1 MSPLAALAVLAAGL
15 AAGTVNTIVGAG
27 SLITFPTL
35 LALGYSPVVANV
47 SNTVGLVPGALSGS
61 IGYRRELQGQR
72 HRLGRLGAAAVM
84 GGITGGVLLL
94 VLPSTVFD
102 RVVPVLILAACLLV
116 ALQPRVSRW
125 VQSRRRDTTPSREH
139 HGGPGLYASL
149 VGAGIYGGYFGAAQG
164 VLLIA
169 LLAIF
174 LDDHLQRLN
183 AAKNVLAVLVNGV
196 AAVLFVA
203 VAHVAWEVAVLLAVG
218 SVLGGQLGA
227 AAGRRLPPGLLRGV
241 VVVVGVAVAIRLLV

>member
-35 LALGYSPVVANV
+35 LALGYSPIVANV

-61 IGYRRELQGQR
+61 VGYRRELHGQR
-72 HRLGRLGAAAVM
+72 GRLGRLGAAAAA

-94 VLPSTVFD
+94 VLPSSVFD
-102 RVVPVLILAACLLV
+102 RVVPVLILAASVLV

-125 VQSRRRDTTPSREH
+125 VQSRRRAANASGEH
-139 HGGPGLYASL
+139 HGGPGLYACL

-203 VAHVAWEVAVLLAVG
+203 VAHVAWEVAALLAVG

-227 AAGRRLPPGLLRGV
+227 SVGRRLPPGLLRGV